1 MAGFFLRKILTVIA
15 FLGIFLIGFFIAL
28 EGFKISKIFDKN
40 PFRGVLPTPNTF
52 SLATAKPIEQ
62 VTPEKQ
68 DKGTYNVLFLGYG
81 GGGHSGGGLMD
92 SIIVAH
98 IDLNTKKVTFITV
111 PRDLWVPGN
120 HKINTSALAGFD
132 KMGPIVTS
140 VTGLPINYYA
150 AVDFKGF
157 SKIIDALGGITS
169 NTPAAFT
176 DPYYPIPGEENN
188 LCGKSL
194 EEVEAL
200 KAKYSGYNLEI
211 QFTCRYEKVSYPQG
225 PVELNGTNALKY
237 VRSRHGDSDFGRSAR
252 QMSILEGIA
261 AKLITIKSAGKFDEI
276 VNIVSGMVKTDL
288 DAGTI
293 KSLIQ
298 IMGNPEE
305 YKFARIQLTTEN
317 FLQSST
323 SSDRQFILVPK
334 AGSSNFEVI
343 KTHIKSQI

>member
-1 MAGFFLRKILTVIA
+1 MVGFFLRKIFTAIA
-15 FLGIFLIGFFIAL
+15 FLTIFFIGFFIAL

-40 PFRGVLPTPNTF
+40 PIRNILPTPNTF
-52 SLATAKPIEQ
+52 ALATAKPIEQ
-62 VTPEKQ
+62 VTPVSQ

-98 IDLNTKKVTFITV
+98 VDLNTKKVTFVTV

-140 VTGLPINYYA
+140 VTGLPINYYT

-188 LCGKSL
+188 LCGKSM
-194 EEVEAL
+194 EEVATILHVIYGYPRKKKTEA
-200 KAKYSGYNLEI
+200 
-211 QFTCRYEKVSYPQG
+211 
-225 PVELNGTNALKY
+225 
-237 VRSRHGDSDFGRSAR
+237 
-252 QMSILEGIA
+252 M
-261 AKLITIKSAGKFDEI
+261 AKLIELVKKSPKF
-276 VNIVSGMVKTDL
+276 
-288 DAGTI
+288 
-293 KSLIQ
+293 KSLMI
-298 IMGNPEE
+298 
-305 YKFARIQLTTEN
+305 R
-317 FLQSST
+317 
-323 SSDRQFILVPK
+323 
-334 AGSSNFEVI
+334 
-343 KTHIKSQI
+343 